1 MRTLSRMPWWA
12 LTLFALGCPDDQV
25 HFHDDLDFVFDFRP
39 FDPAHP
45 PPDDL
50 HSPYVTGARFRIYA
64 FRDHDQMDLRGAEAV
79 SMQPG
84 VLDVWNTGST
94 REVADFD
101 AEAIAP
107 GEAEIVLYRSSRQE
121 GTWGRAVVE
130 VADPV
135 AVDVTF
141 AGALFIDA
149 APEEYR
155 VGDTVQILQG
165 GMGTF
170 LVEYRDA
177 RGRRLSGNDVLQV
190 ESLSPG
196 LEARDDQTYFA
207 EDREWI
213 RLRPTA
219 PGLHQVRL
227 SAAGRTLRTLTVR
240 AVQPEEVEFI
250 ELRPESERG
259 AHGGDFLAVLAVG
272 YRMGDGGPEPIYG
285 IEYDWAVNGFD
296 KPGQGDLYK
305 YEYDRNERSTL
316 EVRYRDM
323 EQRTTI
329 HGDWS
334 DGWVD
339 STNHIGCQAGRGR
352 DLAGFSVILLGA
364 LAALLVAR
372 RPRRSPRG
380 RS

>member
-1 MRTLSRMPWWA
+1 MRLVSRMPWWV
-12 LTLFALGCPDDQV
+12 LTIFALGCPDDQV

-64 FRDHDQMDLRGAEAV
+64 FRDHDQMDLRGSEAI
-79 SMQPG
+79 SLHPG
-84 VLDVWNTGST
+84 VLDVWNTSST

-107 GEAEIVLYRSSRQE
+107 GEAEIVLYRSARQAA
-121 GTWGRAVVE
+121 TWGRALVE
-130 VADPV
+130 VVDPV
-135 AVDVTF
+135 EADVTF

-155 VGDTVQILQG
+155 VGQTVNILQG

-177 RGRRLSGNDVLQV
+177 RGRRLAGNDVLQV
-190 ESLSPG
+190 ESLSDG
-196 LEARDDQTYFA
+196 LEATDDQTYFA
-207 EDREWI
+207 EDREWL

-227 SAAGRTLRTLTVR
+227 SVAGRPLRTFTVR
-240 AVQPEEVEFI
+240 TVQPEEVAFI
-250 ELRPESERG
+250 ELRPESEQG
-259 AHGGDFLAVLAVG
+259 AHSGDFLAVLAVG
-272 YRMGDGGPEPIYG
+272 YRMGDQGPEPVYG

-305 YEYDRNERSTL
+305 YEYERNERASL

-339 STNHIGCQAGRGR
+339 STNHIGCQGGSSRA
-352 DLAGFSVILLGA
+352 LAGPPVLILGV
-364 LAALLVAR
+364 LAALFIAR
-372 RPRRSPRG
+372 RRRPPNG
-380 RS
+380 I

>member
-1 MRTLSRMPWWA
+1 MKTLSRMPWWVLA
-12 LTLFALGCPDDQV
+12 LFALGCPDDQV
-25 HFHDDLDFVFDFRP
+25 HFHDDLDFIFDFKP

-45 PPDDL
+45 PPDEL

-64 FRDHDQMDLRGAEAV
+64 FRDHDQMDLRGTVAV
-79 SMQPG
+79 SEQPR
-84 VLDVWNTGST
+84 VLDVWDTVST
-94 REVADFD
+94 REVADFN
-101 AEAIAP
+101 AEAMAP
-107 GEAEIVLYRSSRQE
+107 GMAEIVLYRGERQTA
-121 GTWGRAVVE
+121 TWGRALVE
-130 VADPV
+130 VADP
-135 AVDVTF
+135 AQADVVF

-155 VGDTVQILQG
+155 VRDTVNILQG

-177 RGRRLSGNDVLQV
+177 QGRRLAGNDVLQV
-190 ESLSPG
+190 ESLSEG

-207 EDREWI
+207 EDREWL

-227 SAAGRTLRTLTVR
+227 SVAGRPLRTLSVR
-240 AVQPEEVEFI
+240 AVQPEEVAFL
-250 ELRPESERG
+250 ELREESERG
-259 AHGGDFLAVLAVG
+259 AHSGDFLAVLAVG
-272 YRMGDGGPEPIYG
+272 YRMGDQGPEPVYG
-285 IEYDWAVNGFD
+285 IEYDWAVNGFP

-329 HGDWS
+329 HSEWDE
-334 DGWVD
+334 GWVD

-352 DLAGFSVILLGA
+352 GLAGPPVLLLGVLTA
-364 LAALLVAR
+364 LWIAR
-372 RPRRSPRG
+372 RRRRPADHR
-380 RS
+380 